1 MVIKP
6 KFLAIGVITM
16 TCLLGA
22 CASVQLGH
30 DFDLQTF
37 ENRAQYGVTTRTQ
50 VHEWLGDPRSTGVA
64 VDVDGRH
71 YEEWTYLA
79 GTGHLP
85 GMKDARF
92 KILQIKFDEQGIVRG
107 YEYTKD

>member
-1 MVIKP
+1 MINKHNFLVIS
-6 KFLAIGVITM
+6 VIAM
-16 TCLLGA
+16 ALLLGA

-37 ENRAQYGVTTRTQ
+37 ENRVQYGVTTRAQ
-50 VHEWLGDPRSTGVA
+50 VHEWLGDPRSTGIA
-64 VDVDGRH
+64 VDVDGRR
-71 YEEWTYLA
+71 YNEWTYLTGA
-79 GTGHLP
+79 GHLP

-92 KILQIKFDEQGIVRG
+92 KVLQIKFDEQGIVRG